1 MIREHA
7 EISVPSVKLII
18 KNRFSTNLALRSS
31 ANKSFTYVKVLKKA
45 SYMSVLSIADTLR
58 YNIVEGVCGCTWPS
72 QTLSRVDNM
81 KLLMGRRHCFTT

>member
-45 SYMSVLSIADTLR
+45 SIFL
-58 YNIVEGVCGCTWPS
+58 
-72 QTLSRVDNM
+72 
-81 KLLMGRRHCFTT
+81 